1 MADVYS
7 FAERVQ
13 DNLTQ
18 VAARKHVDLRR
29 ILGHARLLD
38 TLVAELSVLDTVWD
52 ENGVHDEDAAVGS
65 EGHDCDSE
73 DSDSDSDSDSDWDS
87 DTDSDSE
94 TDSDPDSGSEWPFSE
109 DFNQKIPEDFSH
121 EKCCDESTACPK
133 TAQLDWDSGK
143 FQNDVAGERNEMGP
157 YAVVMFR

>member
-65 EGHDCDSE
+65 EGTTVTLKIRTRTQTRTRTGTQTRIQIQKQTRIRIQVRNGLFLRISTRRYLKTLATRNVAMRAPLVRKLRSLTGILGNFKTTLLE
-73 DSDSDSDSDSDWDS
+73 
-87 DTDSDSE
+87 SE
-94 TDSDPDSGSEWPFSE
+94 TRWALT
-109 DFNQKIPEDFSH
+109 Q
-121 EKCCDESTACPK
+121 
-133 TAQLDWDSGK
+133 
-143 FQNDVAGERNEMGP
+143 
-157 YAVVMFR
+157 